1 MVEDL
6 TPEDR
11 RILWLKGS
19 GALQQMRYSHNEGYY
34 TALLEYDM
42 NYPNP
47 CFHQIELD
55 LKRTTVDL
63 NDPKN
68 NVQ

>member
-1 MVEDL
+1 
-6 TPEDR
+6 
-11 RILWLKGS
+11 
-19 GALQQMRYSHNEGYY
+19 MRYSHNEGYY

-68 NVQ
+68 NV